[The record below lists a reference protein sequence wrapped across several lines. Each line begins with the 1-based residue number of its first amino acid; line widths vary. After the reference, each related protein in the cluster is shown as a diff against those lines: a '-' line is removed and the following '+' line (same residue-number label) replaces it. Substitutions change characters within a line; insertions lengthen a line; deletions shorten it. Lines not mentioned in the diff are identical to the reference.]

1 MARSGLAILCRDL
14 LSPMVT
20 ISREVFSLSRA
31 RSLSLFLSFSPLSLS
46 LSLPPSGYV
55 SVYLSVLY
63 RCTKTA
69 TAPNQSKLNTKLTPQ
84 VSESVKQWRDMHASV
99 SSFRTSLGNAFS
111 GGGAVG
117 SVGGGLGGRGRGDTG
132 GSVSDADVRKVR
144 ECV

>member
-1 MARSGLAILCRDL
+1 M
-14 LSPMVT
+14 
-20 ISREVFSLSRA
+20 
-31 RSLSLFLSFSPLSLS
+31 
-46 LSLPPSGYV
+46 